1 MIADLS
7 SCAAARR
14 MIFCDK
20 ACSSKELIL
29 SQDVENATK
38 KGKQMRKVL
47 LAIDGS
53 DNALKAVD
61 YVSQQFCS
69 EDVRIILFHV
79 LPFVPA
85 EFWDDGHILTE
96 EEKKAR
102 KDVIDKWLS
111 NQRSK
116 LDPIFSAA
124 KNVLTAMGIN
134 EDRISTKWISD
145 ATDIAASII
154 EEARTGDYQTLVIG
168 RYGHRN
174 IKNRMGTVTEKLI
187 RLGAGTTLCIVE

>member
-1 MIADLS
+1 
-7 SCAAARR
+7 
-14 MIFCDK
+14 
-20 ACSSKELIL
+20 
-29 SQDVENATK
+29 
-38 KGKQMRKVL
+38 MRKVL

-85 EFWDDGHILTE
+85 EFWDDGHILTA

-102 KDVIDKWLS
+102 KDVVDKWLS

-145 ATDIAASII
+145 ATDIATSII

-174 IKNRMGTVTEKLI
+174 TKNRMGTVTEKLI

>member
-7 SCAAARR
+7 SCAAALR

-20 ACSSKELIL
+20 ACSSTELIL
-29 SQDVENATK
+29 SQDVENVTK
-38 KGKQMRKVL
+38 KGMQMRKVL

-102 KDVIDKWLS
+102 KDVVDKWLS

-124 KNVLTAMGIN
+124 KNVLTATGIN

-154 EEARTGDYQTLVIG
+154 EEVRTGDYQTLVIG